1 MINSSVS
8 NCPVPAEQQ
17 PLNEYEELKIS
28 WLFRDCTLSWRDYII
43 KMVWIWGLSWVVAA
57 PVAAAS
63 FTPNKYIAQFLL
75 CGAGGA
81 SIGVILGLTR
91 LYLGWS
97 YVRGRLFSPVIFYE
111 ESGWYDGQTW
121 TKPESVLMRDRLIV
135 SYEIKPI
142 IRRLQITSMSLA
154 GLLVAG
160 TIIWHLL
167 S

>member
-75 CGAGGA
+75 CGSGGA
-81 SIGVILGLTR
+81 SVGVILGLTR

-97 YVRGRLFSPVIFYE
+97 YVRDRLFSPVIFYE

-142 IRRLQITSMSLA
+142 IRRLQITSLCLA

-167 S
+167 